1 MRKLSIALITFGL
14 IGVASAGS
22 LNYSAVAEAN
32 SARIDNVLVRYLRIF
47 EDPCLYIETVSLDG
61 NWGATSRANVCDL
74 EGRSFSSGFTYAGF
88 QNISFEVDGI
98 HLTLSTTPLEPTEE
112 EKRKCFIPVTSG
124 QIGRLHCS
132 EIKRAQNVLPPL
144 ATIGSYQKA
153 LNPTLQILATKKP
166 GKRQAELGGL
176 IIQPEK
182 KQKLS
187 KRGLARQRYLSIPL
201 QKQNEHKNST

>member
-1 MRKLSIALITFGL
+1 MRALSIALITFGL
-14 IGVASAGS
+14 IGVARAGS

-32 SARIDNVLVRYLRIF
+32 SARIDNVLVRYLKIF

-74 EGRSFSSGFTYAGF
+74 EGRTFSSGFTYVGF

-98 HLTLSTTPLEPTEE
+98 HLTLSTTPLEPTEK
-112 EKRKCFIPVTSG
+112 EKRKCFIPIASG

-132 EIKRAQNVLPPL
+132 DVKRAQNVLPPL

-153 LNPTLQILATKKP
+153 LNPTLQILTTKEP
-166 GKRQAELGGL
+166 GKRQAELDEL
-176 IIQPEK
+176 IIQPEEEETLEK
-182 KQKLS
+182 
-187 KRGLARQRYLSIPL
+187 GLACDC
-201 QKQNEHKNST
+201 